1 VADVGVSTALEKRT
15 RNSSQ
20 KMGVRFQLI
29 WRDFSQ
35 RVIQNFSE
43 TLNLCIMKTAASPVP
58 ADHPSK
64 QGILRPPQNTLLG
77 TIKNNWNLTP
87 IN

>member
-1 VADVGVSTALEKRT
+1 LKKERETQAKNGGQIPIIL
-15 RNSSQ
+15 

-35 RVIQNFSE
+35 RVIQDFSK

-58 ADHPSK
+58 ADNPLKTRHFEAAPKHPS
-64 QGILRPPQNTLLG
+64 L
-77 TIKNNWNLTP
+77 NN
-87 IN
+87 